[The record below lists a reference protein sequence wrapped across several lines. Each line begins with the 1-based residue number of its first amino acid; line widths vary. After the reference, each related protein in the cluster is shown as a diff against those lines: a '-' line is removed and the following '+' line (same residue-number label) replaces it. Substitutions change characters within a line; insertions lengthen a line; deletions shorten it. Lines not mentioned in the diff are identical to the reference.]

1 MDAHIRKVY
10 VPMTET
16 GFYILYCLQ
25 EEMHGYNIGSRVK
38 AMTCGEVTI
47 SPGTMYGTVRGNGT
61 MADKKEMKIFT
72 LSEYEEEEQYLNK
85 MARSGYLF
93 EKVTLPGI
101 YHFRK
106 TAPVNMIYR
115 IDFNPK
121 KKEEWD
127 SYLQMYQDYGWTYIQ
142 DLNEYSYFCK
152 MAAGDEEENEIFS
165 DNQSRIDMM
174 DRIIKGKMIPVTAV
188 FLCCVIPQAVRMAD
202 GMYTDRVSIAFYIL
216 WVILIVLYV
225 YLIARSTAGFAR
237 LRKKYAVEK

>member
-1 MDAHIRKVY
+1 
-10 VPMTET
+10 
-16 GFYILYCLQ
+16 
-25 EEMHGYNIGSRVK
+25 
-38 AMTCGEVTI
+38 
-47 SPGTMYGTVRGNGT
+47 

-72 LSEYEEEEQYLNK
+72 LSEYEEEEQYLNQ

-93 EKVTLPGI
+93 EKVTLPGV

-106 TAPVNMIYR
+106 TAPVNMVYR

-121 KKEEWD
+121 KKEDWD
-127 SYLQMYQDYGWTYIQ
+127 SYKQMYQDYGWTYIQ

-152 MAAGDEEENEIFS
+152 VAEDEEEANEIFS

-174 DRIIKGKMIPVTAV
+174 DRIIRRKMLPIVAI

-202 GMYTDRVSIAFYIL
+202 GMYTVSIAFYIL

-225 YLIARSTAGFAR
+225 YLIARSTAGFVR
-237 LRKKYAVEK
+237 LRKKYEMEK